1 MKKITILSVL
11 IMAFVGISFVYQEA
25 LAANPTLNLRAS
37 KTSVVTGEE
46 FTVEVLADAKDQSV
60 SAVEI
65 HIDFPNSLQARSFI
79 EGSFLPVVLS
89 KGSMTST
96 TAKIILG
103 ASPTTPRSG
112 SGVLATLT
120 MKALSGQGSPVQI
133 SFSSATQVAVIG
145 SNSNAVGTMTPI
157 SISISGTAVTP
168 IPPPTLT
175 STPTSTPGPTP
186 SPTLT
191 PRPTPRPSPTTTP
204 SSRQVIKFKNDPRVY
219 EVVSGDKIKW
229 IPSPEVFNNLNL
241 DWKNIQERPAQAYN
255 QLNRVKLIRAE
266 NDTRVYYVTEGGL
279 KRWIPSAE
287 IFSSYGNKWEDIVV
301 VTPLEID
308 EISDSTLVRVTGD
321 KKVYKIESNIRK
333 WITTAE
339 AFDRNNF
346 RWDQIAPVN
355 QTELDYYSTG
365 QDIN

>member
-1 MKKITILSVL
+1 M
-11 IMAFVGISFVYQEA
+11 
-25 LAANPTLNLRAS
+25 
-37 KTSVVTGEE
+37 
-46 FTVEVLADAKDQSV
+46 
-60 SAVEI
+60 
-65 HIDFPNSLQARSFI
+65 
-79 EGSFLPVVLS
+79 
-89 KGSMTST
+89 
-96 TAKIILG
+96 
-103 ASPTTPRSG
+103 
-112 SGVLATLT
+112 
-120 MKALSGQGSPVQI
+120 
-133 SFSSATQVAVIG
+133 
-145 SNSNAVGTMTPI
+145 
-157 SISISGTAVTP
+157 
-168 IPPPTLT
+168 
-175 STPTSTPGPTP
+175 
-186 SPTLT
+186 
-191 PRPTPRPSPTTTP
+191 
-204 SSRQVIKFKNDPRVY
+204 IKFKNDPRVY

-301 VTPLEID
+301 VTTLEID

-355 QTELDYYSTG
+355 QIELDYYSTG